1 MIGEGR
7 DSGLGRSQHDR
18 GVSELQKTR
27 LSNVNPAPYNA
38 AVSAVEAE
46 ESLGK
51 YTEDFGGYDLN
62 DQKSRN
68 SRLGYETRANENL
81 E

>member
-1 MIGEGR
+1 M
-7 DSGLGRSQHDR
+7 
-18 GVSELQKTR
+18 
-27 LSNVNPAPYNA
+27 NPAPYNA
-38 AVSAVEAE
+38 AASAIEAE

-68 SRLGYETRANENL
+68 SRLGYETRGNENL

>member
-1 MIGEGR
+1 M
-7 DSGLGRSQHDR
+7 
-18 GVSELQKTR
+18 
-27 LSNVNPAPYNA
+27 NPVPYNA
-38 AVSAVEAE
+38 ASAVEAE

-81 E
+81 EASSIKPRAPLNIDESTTPIRLSQ